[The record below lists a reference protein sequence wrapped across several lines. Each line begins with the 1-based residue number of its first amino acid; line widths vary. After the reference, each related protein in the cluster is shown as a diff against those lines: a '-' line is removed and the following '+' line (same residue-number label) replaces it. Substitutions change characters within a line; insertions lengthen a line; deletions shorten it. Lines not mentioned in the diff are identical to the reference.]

1 MGVGGRTCSGAKRM
15 ARSTLPKQLNG
26 QENKLAKYSL
36 LSAIAGGSVM
46 DGDFPFEVV
55 KFKLLGK
62 PVSR

>member
-1 MGVGGRTCSGAKRM
+1 M